1 MARKKLQRYAELPF
15 LPNVFHHPSKMKGKW
30 RSGYFKNDNPITLEL
45 ACGRGAYTL
54 GLAQRFSGRNLIGVD
69 AKGDRIWKGAKAA
82 LALPLNNVAFV
93 RGNIEWLADY
103 FEQDEVE
110 EIWITFPEP
119 HPKRSKAKSRLTS
132 PRFLNVY
139 RQILRGNGLVHF
151 KTDDQALFDYT
162 LETLEAE
169 RCHVQ
174 RVIADVQRTESEDE
188 ALRIQT
194 AYEARF
200 RAEGR
205 TIKYLCFGLSHAPPA
220 LLQNEVM
227 QSYSVHRQ
235 VHSRL

>member
-1 MARKKLQRYAELPF
+1 MARKKLHRYAELSS

-30 RSGYFKNDNPITLEL
+30 RSDYFKNDNPITLEL

-54 GLAQRFSGRNLIGVD
+54 GLAQKFPGHNLLGVD

-82 LALPLNNVAFV
+82 LALQLQNVAFV
-93 RGNIEWLADY
+93 RGHIEWLADF

-132 PRFLNVY
+132 PRFLHVY
-139 RQILRGNGLVHF
+139 RQILCGNGLVHF

-169 RCHVQ
+169 RCLVH
-174 RVIADVQRTESEDE
+174 RVIADVHRADL
-188 ALRIQT
+188 ADDVIKLQT
-194 AYEARF
+194 TYEARF
-200 RAEGR
+200 LAEGR
-205 TIKYLCFGLSHAPPA
+205 TIKYLCFGFS
-220 LLQNEVM
+220 Q
-227 QSYSVHRQ
+227 
-235 VHSRL
+235 